1 MFKKRFF
8 AYIID
13 ILIVF
18 SIINFIGIFI
28 PVSESVSNLD
38 EQLMGINNSFLNGS
52 INVNTFVNQY
62 SVISYSLE
70 RELFLS
76 SLIGVVINI
85 LYFVLYPLYND
96 GQSFGKKYMGIKIVS
111 NDDNAVSS
119 NQLIFRY
126 LFMNGIGST
135 ILCLCLIFLIKDDGY
150 IYVES
155 ILSILQF
162 IVAISSIFMVLYR
175 NDKRSLPDL
184 IAGTKVIEVK
194 KWEN

>member
-8 AYIID
+8 AFIID
-13 ILIVF
+13 LIIVF
-18 SIINFIGIFI
+18 LITFVIDMIIPISGNAQKLSEELFDLNNNFIDGNIGIDMFINQYSIINYG
-28 PVSESVSNLD
+28 
-38 EQLMGINNSFLNGS
+38 
-52 INVNTFVNQY
+52 
-62 SVISYSLE
+62 LE
-70 RELFLS
+70 KELFLS
-76 SLIGVVINI
+76 SLISVVVNI
-85 LYFVLYPLYND
+85 LYFVLYPLYNG
-96 GQSFGKKYMGIKIVS
+96 GQSFGKKYIGIKIVS
-111 NDDNAVSS
+111 KDDNTVSS

-126 LFMNGIGST
+126 LLMNGIGSS
-135 ILCLCLIFLIKDDGY
+135 IISLCFIFLLNDLSY
-150 IYVES
+150 MYVVS

>member
-194 KWEN
+194 K

>member
-126 LFMNGIGST
+126 LFMNGIGCT
-135 ILCLCLIFLIKDDGY
+135 IISLCMIFLVKDLGY
-150 IYVES
+150 TYIES

-194 KWEN
+194 K

>member
-8 AYIID
+8 AFIID
-13 ILIVF
+13 LIIVF
-18 SIINFIGIFI
+18 LITFVIDMIIPISDNAQKLSEELFDLNNNFIDGNIGIDMFINQYSIINYG
-28 PVSESVSNLD
+28 
-38 EQLMGINNSFLNGS
+38 
-52 INVNTFVNQY
+52 
-62 SVISYSLE
+62 LE
-70 RELFLS
+70 KELFLS
-76 SLIGVVINI
+76 SLISVVVNI
-85 LYFVLYPLYND
+85 LYFVLYPLYNG
-96 GQSFGKKYMGIKIVS
+96 GQSFGKKYIGIKIVS
-111 NDDNAVSS
+111 KDDNTVSS

-126 LFMNGIGST
+126 LLMNGIGSS
-135 ILCLCLIFLIKDDGY
+135 IISLCFIFLLNDLSY
-150 IYVES
+150 MYVVS

>member
-13 ILIVF
+13 VLIVF

-96 GQSFGKKYMGIKIVS
+96 GQSIGKKYMGIKIVS
-111 NDDNAVSS
+111 NDDNEVSS

-135 ILCLCLIFLIKDDGY
+135 IISLCMIFLVKDLGY
-150 IYVES
+150 TYIES

-162 IVAISSIFMVLYR
+162 LVAISSIFMVLYR

-194 KWEN
+194 K

>member
-126 LFMNGIGST
+126 LFMNGIGCT
-135 ILCLCLIFLIKDDGY
+135 IISLCMIFLVKDLGY
-150 IYVES
+150 TYIES
-155 ILSILQF
+155 ILSILRF

-194 KWEN
+194 K

>member
-96 GQSFGKKYMGIKIVS
+96 GQSIGKKYMGIKIVS

-135 ILCLCLIFLIKDDGY
+135 IISLCMIFLVKDLGY
-150 IYVES
+150 TYIES

-194 KWEN
+194 K